1 MQALRRLASNPALG
15 PTAVIW
21 AFGYL
26 LVDIFA
32 ALLGRTTLGLNF
44 ASSLPL
50 FALGVGQTL
59 LLDRARL
66 RLQATGSVPR
76 TLLLGLGILLATAI
90 QTAGD
95 LNYIAWL
102 SLTLFPD
109 WQSWALNFGRQ
120 RVFTVGLLYLW
131 TFALALTVF
140 WAGRSQLEAQASAA
154 RAAASDAATHRAEAA
169 ALRLQLNPHFLFN
182 ALNSISSLVTLD
194 RKPEAEAMIDQLADF
209 LRGSLAS
216 DPMADVTLASE
227 IDTIDAYLSIE
238 AVRFGDRLDIDFE
251 VPDSVMGAM
260 VPNFILQPLVEN
272 AIKHGAASHT
282 GPARVRISAARA
294 GADLVLL
301 VENSC
306 GGADVPHS
314 PQQRKGIGLAKI
326 RQRLAISYGH
336 KARLETGPT
345 ENGYSA
351 RIRMPFRDGSVEKAA
366 ASQTFQ

>member
-32 ALLGRTTLGLNF
+32 FLLGRAALGLNMV
-44 ASSLPL
+44 SSVPL
-50 FALGVGQTL
+50 FALGVGLTL
-59 LLDRARL
+59 LLDQVRQRLEGKGRVL
-66 RLQATGSVPR
+66 RLLV
-76 TLLLGLGILLATAI
+76 LGIAIVAATAI
-90 QTAGD
+90 QTAAD

-109 WQSWALNFGRQ
+109 WQAWALNFGQQ

-131 TFALALTVF
+131 TLGLALTVF
-140 WAGRSQLEAQASAA
+140 WAGRSHVEAQASAA
-154 RAAASDAATHRAEAA
+154 RAAASEAATHRAEAA

-209 LRGSLAS
+209 LRASLAS
-216 DPMADVTLASE
+216 DPMADVSLASE

-238 AVRFGDRLDIDFE
+238 AVRFGDRLSIDID

-272 AIKHGAASHT
+272 AIKHGAAAHT
-282 GPARVRISAARA
+282 GPASIRIAAGRDGDA
-294 GADLVLL
+294 LVLS
-301 VENSC
+301 VVNS
-306 GGADVPHS
+306 GGSGPGSAQES
-314 PQQRKGIGLAKI
+314 QRKGIGLANI
-326 RQRLAISYGH
+326 RQRLAIGYGNR
-336 KARLETGPT
+336 ARLENGPVQDGYRAAIRLPFV
-345 ENGYSA
+345 NGSPA
-351 RIRMPFRDGSVEKAA
+351 IS
-366 ASQTFQ
+366 SN